1 MEASITFIDVG
12 QGDSIFLKA
21 PGGRETIL
29 IDTGGRIDFSPQDWR
44 RRHTVPPSDRNVVPF
59 LKGQGISKIDKLIL
73 THDDTDHT
81 GELSN
86 LAKHFQIETIYIGWG
101 AAASESVGEMLH
113 FFALQG
119 TTIKELRQGD
129 RLTGYF
135 DLHILYPE
143 TKGQGKNEDSI
154 AIWLQQAQTS
164 FLLLGDLYKESELA
178 ILKSYPGLSA
188 DVVKLGHH
196 GSRTS
201 SHPIFIEALE
211 AAEGIV
217 SSGRNNSFGHP
228 HQEVLDVLEEN
239 QVEVLR
245 TDKSGMIRYCW
256 HPLFFSQGKREEMID

>member
-1 MEASITFIDVG
+1 
-12 QGDSIFLKA
+12 
-21 PGGRETIL
+21 
-29 IDTGGRIDFSPQDWR
+29 
-44 RRHTVPPSDRNVVPF
+44 
-59 LKGQGISKIDKLIL
+59 
-73 THDDTDHT
+73 
-81 GELSN
+81 
-86 LAKHFQIETIYIGWG
+86 
-101 AAASESVGEMLH
+101 MLH
-113 FFALQG
+113 FLALQG

-143 TKGQGKNEDSI
+143 KKAQGKNEDSI

-245 TDKSGMIRYCW
+245 TDESGMIRYRW